1 MWPPPP
7 PRGRATA
14 PSLTSHPPPQPP
26 PRPPAATPSR
36 APSTAPGPA
45 GGRNMT
51 QHDDRWWWWRDKS
64 WSHDGAQSP
73 PSSPCLHVQVTGVT
87 VQTAD
92 TQTLHHRG
100 TYKSPIKTIHA
111 INFANRMLNYLSDE
125 LPVCSPPVSQSLS
138 PREVATIQAS
148 FSSLRAVCWV
158 CPGLVSLVTADLVSR
173 APLVPVLVLNLGGS
187 RARQQRGV
195 ELVLAD
201 RRTGLA
207 ILRDTLDT
215 NRWVWGLQTKIS
227 QSQGRPY

>member
-1 MWPPPP
+1 M
-7 PRGRATA
+7 
-14 PSLTSHPPPQPP
+14 
-26 PRPPAATPSR
+26 
-36 APSTAPGPA
+36 
-45 GGRNMT
+45 
-51 QHDDRWWWWRDKS
+51 
-64 WSHDGAQSP
+64 
-73 PSSPCLHVQVTGVT
+73 
-87 VQTAD
+87 
-92 TQTLHHRG
+92 
-100 TYKSPIKTIHA
+100 
-111 INFANRMLNYLSDE
+111 
-125 LPVCSPPVSQSLS
+125 SQSLS

-215 NRWVWGLQTKIS
+215 NSDYRETSRLECAPGLGGEIIHKWHYSRDHRLVLGLAWLPPTAHTANQFLHRVHQLMDCPENVGLSGPRQPSAKTPRRRPQQQRPRKAEISSPCGFRHHASLSLEQWGEMTASSDL
-227 QSQGRPY
+227 